1 MTRMKIG
8 TALLALTLAMGGTA
22 ATAQEYNS
30 LRASADQ
37 LMNEYGFDVDPGLL
51 SDQQLTELQRLEGEV
66 AEMSRAE
73 AQTRIGGVLMSDEM
87 TSTYETDPAGE
98 AAWSSLRAS
107 ADQLLNQYDF
117 DISAELLSDQQ
128 LAEFRR
134 LDSDLEGLSQA
145 DARTRIEGVLMDDAV
160 TAAFVSDPGGE
171 AAWNSLRAS
180 ADQLL
185 NQYGFEVDPELL
197 SDQQLAEFRRLDRD
211 LEGLSQAGARTRIE
225 GVLMEND
232 ATAEFGTN

>member
-1 MTRMKIG
+1 
-8 TALLALTLAMGGTA
+8 MGGTA

-134 LDSDLEGLSQA
+134 LDRDLEGLSQA